1 MKRRSRVKTAIATVS
16 QRPTIPGKP
25 ASQLRLWKAGPSA
38 VFPRPKKKK
47 KYFRP
52 SYLYSGSR
60 VHSSPQ
66 VPSSYGSRLPML
78 VIFVLAGYS
87 HKAENLVHTFTVS
100 RDDSSDS

>member
-47 KYFRP
+47 KILPPKLPIFRFQGP
-52 SYLYSGSR
+52 LFTSGSEF
-60 VHSSPQ
+60 
-66 VPSSYGSRLPML
+66 L
-78 VIFVLAGYS
+78 
-87 HKAENLVHTFTVS
+87 
-100 RDDSSDS
+100 